1 MKITI
6 ASLPLLFHHDQQ
18 HAIKMPEGDWESG
31 KSQVLCEGR
40 KSGTENSFVC
50 RYCQRVFRK
59 SYNLLIHE
67 RSHEDHAKCHYD
79 VFRVRSSLQ
88 VRGSGRGGTGR
99 ECLSVNKG
107 VYLCDCGTGSGRS
120 NNSVCGRATIWEGAF
135 ERVKGGTHE

>member
-1 MKITI
+1 MT
-6 ASLPLLFHHDQQ
+6 SLPPLGITLHLTFILFLYISLNIHFLYLLQ
-18 HAIKMPEGDWESG
+18 HAIKMPEGDWENG

-88 VRGSGRGGTGR
+88 VRRPKPGR
-99 ECLSVNKG
+99 
-107 VYLCDCGTGSGRS
+107 
-120 NNSVCGRATIWEGAF
+120 F
-135 ERVKGGTHE
+135 

>member
-1 MKITI
+1 MHT
-6 ASLPLLFHHDQQ
+6 AALNNNHVSLFSPLSPHVQQ

-88 VRGSGRGGTGR
+88 VRGSGR
-99 ECLSVNKG
+99 EG
-107 VYLCDCGTGSGRS
+107 V
-120 NNSVCGRATIWEGAF
+120 
-135 ERVKGGTHE
+135 

>member
-1 MKITI
+1 
-6 ASLPLLFHHDQQ
+6 
-18 HAIKMPEGDWESG
+18 MPEGDWENG

-67 RSHEDHAKCHYD
+67 RSHEDHTKCHYD

-88 VRGSGRGGTGR
+88 VPRGSASCVTRGRHASPTRHTCGRGRGGTGV
-99 ECLSVNKG
+99 SAGQV
-107 VYLCDCGTGSGRS
+107 
-120 NNSVCGRATIWEGAF
+120 
-135 ERVKGGTHE
+135 

>member
-1 MKITI
+1 MEKNVIFYPFTNNT
-6 ASLPLLFHHDQQ
+6 ASFVFPSLSSLSLNIHSFYLLQ
-18 HAIKMPEGDWESG
+18 HAIKMPEGDWENG

-88 VRGSGRGGTGR
+88 VRRPKPECFRG
-99 ECLSVNKG
+99 L
-107 VYLCDCGTGSGRS
+107 
-120 NNSVCGRATIWEGAF
+120 
-135 ERVKGGTHE
+135 

>member
-1 MKITI
+1 MSQKEVRKKK
-6 ASLPLLFHHDQQ
+6 
-18 HAIKMPEGDWESG
+18 HAIKMPEGDWENG

-88 VRGSGRGGTGR
+88 VYGMS
-99 ECLSVNKG
+99 
-107 VYLCDCGTGSGRS
+107 
-120 NNSVCGRATIWEGAF
+120 
-135 ERVKGGTHE
+135 

>member
-1 MKITI
+1 
-6 ASLPLLFHHDQQ
+6 
-18 HAIKMPEGDWESG
+18 MPEGDWESG

-88 VRGSGRGGTGR
+88 R
-99 ECLSVNKG
+99 
-107 VYLCDCGTGSGRS
+107 
-120 NNSVCGRATIWEGAF
+120 
-135 ERVKGGTHE
+135 KGGDHKDLTPSYPAAATVDLLGFINI

>member
-1 MKITI
+1 MSQKQV
-6 ASLPLLFHHDQQ
+6 SNSN
-18 HAIKMPEGDWESG
+18 HAIKMPEGDWENG

-40 KSGTENSFVC
+40 KSGTENCFVC

-88 VRGSGRGGTGR
+88 D
-99 ECLSVNKG
+99 L
-107 VYLCDCGTGSGRS
+107 
-120 NNSVCGRATIWEGAF
+120 NNYNYATLTYKLW
-135 ERVKGGTHE
+135 

>member
-1 MKITI
+1 MSQKEVRKKK
-6 ASLPLLFHHDQQ
+6 
-18 HAIKMPEGDWESG
+18 HAIKMPEGDWENG

-88 VRGSGRGGTGR
+88 
-99 ECLSVNKG
+99 ELKN
-107 VYLCDCGTGSGRS
+107 Y
-120 NNSVCGRATIWEGAF
+120 NYATLAYKLW
-135 ERVKGGTHE
+135 